1 MAAALVSVE
10 EYLGRSYEPDGE
22 YVAERLVERHAGEY
36 LHSRLQGLGL
46 GRAVELGPL
55 FEELARE

>member
-10 EYLGRSYEPDGE
+10 EYLGRSYEPDRE

-55 FEELARE
+55 F